1 MKNLKRITYPTMN
14 YWNGSTAPAY
24 NLKIYNVIPRELQ
37 DRAYEI
43 YADEDLSYEL
53 YNKINALIDD
63 FTAETKY
70 AYTAGFNGR
79 SGGYLVLYKS
89 CRVVNYDSDGT
100 AHARLETYPGRDI
113 DEKDV
118 PADILR
124 AFRKLALNI
133 IKTAEAYCK
142 KPIETETITIEKQ
155 IKTFGD

>member
-1 MKNLKRITYPTMN
+1 MINLKRIKYPTMN

-24 NLKIYNVIPRELQ
+24 NMKIYNVIRHELQ

-43 YADEDLSYEL
+43 LSDENLSYEL
-53 YNKINALIDD
+53 HNEINFLIDD
-63 FTAETKY
+63 FTANTKY

-100 AHARLETYPGRDI
+100 PHARLETYPGREI
-113 DEKDV
+113 NEKDV
-118 PADILR
+118 PGDVLR
-124 AFRKLALNI
+124 AFRKLALDI

-142 KPIETETITIEKQ
+142 KPIETEIITIEKQ
-155 IKTFGD
+155 IKTFGE